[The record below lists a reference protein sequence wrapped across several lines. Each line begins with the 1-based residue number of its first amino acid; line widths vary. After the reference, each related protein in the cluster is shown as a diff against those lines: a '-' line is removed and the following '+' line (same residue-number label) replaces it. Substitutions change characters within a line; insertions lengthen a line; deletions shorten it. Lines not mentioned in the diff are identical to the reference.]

1 MLPDKQVFRKSVSG
15 WLLHNFP
22 RLPGSTPAG
31 RATPSRQLQ
40 AVKQPL
46 PLPCPPS
53 VLTLL
58 VSKVS
63 LSPKQHLEN
72 LMGLEVGGQGSLAV
86 PALGV
91 YGVTNGLACW

>member
-1 MLPDKQVFRKSVSG
+1 MASAQLPPSS
-15 WLLHNFP
+15 
-22 RLPGSTPAG
+22 RLYPGGQGHP
-31 RATPSRQLQ
+31 LQ
-40 AVKQPL
+40 AAAGCEAAAAPA
-46 PLPCPPS
+46 LPCPPS

-58 VSKVS
+58 DSKVS